1 MWSPRSSA
9 VFEDDYDEDPR
20 YFGKGVGETV
30 VSGSCKVTPKKS
42 VTQKGEGAVVNK
54 ISHIREEGL
63 ENGHNCIE
71 NNSSPKKLISG
82 SEAQLVGI
90 EESLHLSMDNGSCL
104 IFGPFGARRTC
115 YHYRPQVKRC
125 VTSLFKTYLRKVLPG
140 SSCRNCKQLASYPY
154 SLSTNLVCQKKTH
167 HKKCYPRKSLS
178 HKRYYLRHTS
188 TRTHSQM
195 FEGNIPCAFSSL
207 IRRENI
213 EWKASMHPF
222 TYERILWRL
231 PSSLWK
237 QLELCLIDFE
247 DDNALHFVTPVMYSL
262 RRYNGL
268 SRSRMVYSLSRDSYG
283 VSERAWE
290 DLVMAMCLCCIL
302 VFICRVYGGVHGC
315 VTEILDWISL

>member
-154 SLSTNLVCQKKTH
+154 SLSTNLVCQKKN
-167 HKKCYPRKSLS
+167 
-178 HKRYYLRHTS
+178 TS
-188 TRTHSQM
+188 
-195 FEGNIPCAFSSL
+195 
-207 IRRENI
+207 
-213 EWKASMHPF
+213 
-222 TYERILWRL
+222 
-231 PSSLWK
+231 
-237 QLELCLIDFE
+237 
-247 DDNALHFVTPVMYSL
+247 
-262 RRYNGL
+262 
-268 SRSRMVYSLSRDSYG
+268 
-283 VSERAWE
+283 
-290 DLVMAMCLCCIL
+290 
-302 VFICRVYGGVHGC
+302 
-315 VTEILDWISL
+315 